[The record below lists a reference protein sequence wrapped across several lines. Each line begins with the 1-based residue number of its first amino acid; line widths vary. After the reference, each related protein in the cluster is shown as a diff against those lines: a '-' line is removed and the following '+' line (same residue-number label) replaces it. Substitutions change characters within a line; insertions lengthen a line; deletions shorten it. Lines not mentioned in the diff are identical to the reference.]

1 MSPDAMP
8 RLRLLD
14 LNVLDARELQKLLPK
29 GSYQVERKP
38 LNRGDH
44 GDLGLTEALVIL
56 LSPLVIQA
64 ISAWLMKKRQRKSI
78 VLTMEK
84 IGADNSTERHSL
96 KINLSDSEAPQA
108 DVLKQLV
115 SGMKLD
121 PAILDAVLR
130 KGT

>member
-1 MSPDAMP
+1 MSADPMP

-29 GSYQVERKP
+29 GSYEVERKQVG
-38 LNRGDH
+38 RGEH
-44 GDLGLTEALVIL
+44 GDLGITEALVIL

-64 ISAWLMKKRQRKSI
+64 ISAWLLKKRQRKSI

-84 IGADNSTERHSL
+84 IGADNTTER
-96 KINLSDSEAPQA
+96 KRVEINLSGSEAPQA

-121 PAILDAVLR
+121 PAILDTVLR